1 MEMLS
6 CSVMA
11 MAMGA
16 ASKRSRV
23 EVGVIVLHF
32 INGITCLSIMSSQ
45 PGTVVLTY
53 SLSYSGT

>member
-11 MAMGA
+11 MVMGA

-23 EVGVIVLHF
+23 EVGVIVLPF